1 MQGEESIKIVESL
14 EGGNKKRKKD
24 CSKGKREGQKKERKI
39 VQNVKGRDKKKGKK
53 DGEWFEREK
62 KGRRKN
68 KREKRKTVQW
78 LEMKK
83 QKKDALERTSLN
95 GYDE

>member
-1 MQGEESIKIVESL
+1 MWKVLKGETK
-14 EGGNKKRKKD
+14 
-24 CSKGKREGQKKERKI
+24 KKERLF
-39 VQNVKGRDKKKGKK
+39 NGYKGGTKKGKK

-83 QKKDALERTSLN
+83 QERDVLERTSLN

>member
-1 MQGEESIKIVESL
+1 MIVESL

-24 CSKGKREGQKKERKI
+24 CSRGKREEQKKERKM
-39 VQNVKGRDKKKGKK
+39 VKGQ
-53 DGEWFEREK
+53 
-62 KGRRKN
+62 KGRRK
-68 KREKRKTVQW
+68 KERKKERGKRKTVKW
-78 LEMKK
+78 LEIKK

>member
-1 MQGEESIKIVESL
+1 MVKGGERIMIVESL
-14 EGGNKKRKKD
+14 EGGNKK
-24 CSKGKREGQKKERKI
+24 KKERKI
-39 VQNVKGRDKKKGKK
+39 VQRVKGRNKKGKK

-68 KREKRKTVQW
+68 EREKRKTVQW

-83 QKKDALERTSLN
+83 I
-95 GYDE
+95 G

>member
-1 MQGEESIKIVESL
+1 MWKVWKGET
-14 EGGNKKRKKD
+14 
-24 CSKGKREGQKKERKI
+24 KKERKI
-39 VQNVKGRDKKKGKK
+39 VQRVKGRNKKGKK

-68 KREKRKTVQW
+68 EREKRKTVQW

-83 QKKDALERTSLN
+83 QKKGCPRKDIP
-95 GYDE
+95 

>member
-1 MQGEESIKIVESL
+1 MF
-14 EGGNKKRKKD
+14 
-24 CSKGKREGQKKERKI
+24 KGKREEQ
-39 VQNVKGRDKKKGKK
+39 KKGKK

-83 QKKDALERTSLN
+83 QKRDALERTSLN

>member
-1 MQGEESIKIVESL
+1 MVQGEERIKIVESL
-14 EGGNKKRKKD
+14 EGGNKK
-24 CSKGKREGQKKERKI
+24 KKERKI
-39 VQNVKGRDKKKGKK
+39 VQRVKGRNKKGKK

-62 KGRRKN
+62 NGRRKN
-68 KREKRKTVQW
+68 EREKRKTVQW

-83 QKKDALERTSLN
+83 QKRDALERTSLN

>member
-1 MQGEESIKIVESL
+1 MVQGEERIKIVESL

-24 CSKGKREGQKKERKI
+24 CSRGKREEQKKERKME
-39 VQNVKGRDKKKGKK
+39 NGL
-53 DGEWFEREK
+53 

-68 KREKRKTVQW
+68 EREKRKTVQW
-78 LEMKK
+78 LEIKK

>member
-1 MQGEESIKIVESL
+1 MVKGGERIMIVESL

-24 CSKGKREGQKKERKI
+24 CSKGKREEQEKKIKI
-39 VQNVKGRDKKKGKK
+39 VQGVKGRNKKGKK
-53 DGEWFEREK
+53 DGEWFKREK

-78 LEMKK
+78 LEIKNRVGGK
-83 QKKDALERTSLN
+83 H
-95 GYDE
+95 

>member
-1 MQGEESIKIVESL
+1 MVQGEEKIKIVESL

-24 CSKGKREGQKKERKI
+24 CSRGKKEEQKKERKI
-39 VQNVKGRDKKKGKK
+39 VQGVKGRNKKGKK

-68 KREKRKTVQW
+68 KREKRKTVQ
-78 LEMKK
+78 
-83 QKKDALERTSLN
+83 
-95 GYDE
+95 

>member
-1 MQGEESIKIVESL
+1 MIVESF
-14 EGGNKKRKKD
+14 EGGNKKER
-24 CSKGKREGQKKERKI
+24 KKERLF
-39 VQNVKGRDKKKGKK
+39 KGYKGGTKKRKK

-78 LEMKK
+78 LE
-83 QKKDALERTSLN
+83 N
-95 GYDE
+95 

>member
-1 MQGEESIKIVESL
+1 MVQGEERIKIVESL
-14 EGGNKKRKKD
+14 EGGNKKRKK
-24 CSKGKREGQKKERKI
+24 ERKI
-39 VQNVKGRDKKKGKK
+39 VQRVKGRNKKGKK

>member
-1 MQGEESIKIVESL
+1 MVKRVERIMIVESF
-14 EGGNKKRKKD
+14 EGGNKKRKKERLF
-24 CSKGKREGQKKERKI
+24 KGYKGGTKKR
-39 VQNVKGRDKKKGKK
+39 KK

-78 LEMKK
+78 LE
-83 QKKDALERTSLN
+83 N
-95 GYDE
+95 

>member
-1 MQGEESIKIVESL
+1 MVQGEERIMIVESL

-24 CSKGKREGQKKERKI
+24 CSRGKREEQKKERKM
-39 VQNVKGRDKKKGKK
+39 VKGQ
-53 DGEWFEREK
+53 
-62 KGRRKN
+62 KGRRK
-68 KREKRKTVQW
+68 KERGKRKTVKW

>member
-1 MQGEESIKIVESL
+1 MIVESFK
-14 EGGNKKRKKD
+14 GGNKKER
-24 CSKGKREGQKKERKI
+24 KKERLF
-39 VQNVKGRDKKKGKK
+39 KGYKGGTKKGKK

-78 LEMKK
+78 LE
-83 QKKDALERTSLN
+83 N
-95 GYDE
+95 